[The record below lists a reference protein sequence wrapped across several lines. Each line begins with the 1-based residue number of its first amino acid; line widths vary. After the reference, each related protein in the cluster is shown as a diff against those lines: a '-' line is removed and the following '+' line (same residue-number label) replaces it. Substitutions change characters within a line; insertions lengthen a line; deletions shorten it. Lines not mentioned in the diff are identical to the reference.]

1 VGEGITIFMNSR
13 TRYGCSQVHSL
24 GVYLLTGVKAEEKW
38 FYGRCGKICQTSG
51 GVSSFAPRIPLPFL
65 SGPKDT
71 EYIVQMVIDDTRNLL
86 YTLSSK
92 SAIRAFHVK
101 GETAFSLSITHSF
114 PHTLANIR
122 VMIGNTPLL
131 EPKTPI
137 VSISP
142 VTSQEARRTH
152 LIATTTTGCR
162 LYMSAVASEYGFGGS
177 ESAPTSMQVIHVR
190 FPPSTGPTLTP
201 TRRAKVFAPGYFFCF
216 VDKPEAVDELFL
228 SAPDSGRI
236 AILAEGT
243 SRATLIETG
252 MSVNLDSRVEAVE
265 LISEPFAASKGP
277 NGFGNEP
284 AVQYDLPPTE
294 VAILTNSGVHIIK
307 RRRLI
312 EVFDAAIRYGMS
324 SSPIGVEGE
333 ARNFFEKYGRA
344 EGCASSLA
352 VACGAS
358 TETVN
363 QSQARTTDVEVS
375 EFARKFFIDYGG
387 RPRAEN
393 VYDASALPSLD
404 SVKVSGRAEG
414 LALYISR
421 IVRSI
426 WKAQMVVEV
435 PSVAG
440 VASYHS
446 GVPVEKLLSIQEQL
460 VKLSAFLQNNR
471 SFINGLSGA
480 ESLMGLGSRVE
491 EVAQQAEHRMLHAL
505 VTLVGN
511 MIEGISFVLFMLDDK
526 LGDIILSLPDN
537 QKEEAKK
544 VTYAGLFTSD
554 SGAALAKELVTAIV
568 NRNIAAGLN
577 VDTIADALRRRCGSF
592 CSADDVVVFKAI
604 EQVRRAK
611 ADGDPDNRNRLLK
624 ESLRLFEET
633 AASLTMENLR
643 DTLIEY
649 RSLNYYPGSVQ
660 LALRVARESDRGN
673 EALGFLADGAIP
685 TVSFRP
691 V

>member
-1 VGEGITIFMNSR
+1 
-13 TRYGCSQVHSL
+13 
-24 GVYLLTGVKAEEKW
+24 
-38 FYGRCGKICQTSG
+38 
-51 GVSSFAPRIPLPFL
+51 
-65 SGPKDT
+65 
-71 EYIVQMVIDDTRNLL
+71 MVMDDTRNLL

-92 SAIRAFHVK
+92 SAIRAFYVK
-101 GETAFSLSITHSF
+101 GDTTCSLSITHSF
-114 PHTLANIR
+114 SHTLANTR
-122 VMIGNTPLL
+122 VMIGSTPLL
-131 EPKTPI
+131 ESKTPI
-137 VSISP
+137 IGISI
-142 VTSQEARRTH
+142 VTAREARRTH

-177 ESAPTSMQVIHVR
+177 DSAPTSMQVIHVR
-190 FPPSTGPTLTP
+190 FPPPGGPSLTP
-201 TRRAKVFAPGYFFCF
+201 TRRAMVFPPGYFFCF
-216 VDKPEAVDELFL
+216 VEKPEAVDELFL

-236 AILAEGT
+236 AVLAEGS

-252 MSVNLDSRVEAVE
+252 MPMNLDSRVEAVE
-265 LISEPFAASKGP
+265 LVSEPFAASKGP

-284 AVQYDLPPTE
+284 AVQFDLPPTE
-294 VAILTNSGVHIIK
+294 IAILTNSGVHVVK

-312 EVFDAAIRYGMS
+312 EIFDAAIRYGMTN
-324 SSPIGVEGE
+324 SPIGVEGE
-333 ARNFFEKYGRA
+333 ARYFFEKYGRA

-358 TETVN
+358 AEALS

-414 LALYISR
+414 IALYISR
-421 IVRSI
+421 VVRSI
-426 WKAQMVVEV
+426 WRAPMVLEV
-435 PSVAG
+435 PGAG
-440 VASYHS
+440 GVPTYQSA
-446 GVPVEKLLSIQEQL
+446 VPVEKLQAIQEQL
-460 VKLSAFLQNNR
+460 VRLSDFLQNNR

-480 ESLMGLGSRVE
+480 ESLIGLGSRVE

-511 MIEGISFVLFMLDDK
+511 IIEGISFVLFMLDDK
-526 LGDIILSLPDN
+526 LVDIIISLPDS
-537 QKEEAKK
+537 QREEAKK
-544 VTYAGLFTSD
+544 ITYAGLFTSD

-611 ADGDPDNRNRLLK
+611 TEADPDAKNRLLR

-633 AASLTMENLR
+633 AGSLTMENLR
-643 DTLIEY
+643 DTLREY
-649 RSLNYYPGSVQ
+649 QGLNFYPGSVQ
-660 LALRVARESDRGN
+660 LALTVARECDRGN
-673 EALGFLADGAIP
+673 EALGFLADGAVG
-685 TVSFRP
+685 TVFASYLL
-691 V
+691 VGYCTN

>member
-1 VGEGITIFMNSR
+1 
-13 TRYGCSQVHSL
+13 
-24 GVYLLTGVKAEEKW
+24 
-38 FYGRCGKICQTSG
+38 
-51 GVSSFAPRIPLPFL
+51 
-65 SGPKDT
+65 
-71 EYIVQMVIDDTRNLL
+71 
-86 YTLSSK
+86 
-92 SAIRAFHVK
+92 
-101 GETAFSLSITHSF
+101 
-114 PHTLANIR
+114 
-122 VMIGNTPLL
+122 
-131 EPKTPI
+131 
-137 VSISP
+137 
-142 VTSQEARRTH
+142 
-152 LIATTTTGCR
+152 
-162 LYMSAVASEYGFGGS
+162 
-177 ESAPTSMQVIHVR
+177 
-190 FPPSTGPTLTP
+190 
-201 TRRAKVFAPGYFFCF
+201 
-216 VDKPEAVDELFL
+216 
-228 SAPDSGRI
+228 
-236 AILAEGT
+236 
-243 SRATLIETG
+243 
-252 MSVNLDSRVEAVE
+252 
-265 LISEPFAASKGP
+265 
-277 NGFGNEP
+277 
-284 AVQYDLPPTE
+284 
-294 VAILTNSGVHIIK
+294 
-307 RRRLI
+307 
-312 EVFDAAIRYGMS
+312 
-324 SSPIGVEGE
+324 
-333 ARNFFEKYGRA
+333 
-344 EGCASSLA
+344 
-352 VACGAS
+352 
-358 TETVN
+358 
-363 QSQARTTDVEVS
+363 VEVS

-544 VTYAGLFTSD
+544 VTYASLFTSD

-611 ADGDPDNRNRLLK
+611 ADGDPDNRNRLLR

-660 LALRVARESDRGN
+660 LALTVARESDRGN